1 MRFFSLTCAARH
13 GHSMLSLSSLRRTF
27 RRFHSPVPL
36 DKFAFCEYHW
46 RGAGLS
52 TSESPVHWSIALK
65 IISRRKLLEAGRN
78 HGGLA
83 TTLDAWYWTAK
94 SATWQSLAE
103 VRRTYPSAD
112 GVRVAD
118 RVFTVFNIGGNS
130 YRLVAGI
137 NYLTRRI
144 FIKHVLTHAEYD
156 KGEWKR

>member
-1 MRFFSLTCAARH
+1 MDSALPRAPSTGA
-13 GHSMLSLSSLRRTF
+13 
-27 RRFHSPVPL
+27 SPP
-36 DKFAFCEYHW
+36 
-46 RGAGLS
+46 
-52 TSESPVHWSIALK
+52 K
-65 IISRRKLLEAGRN
+65 IISRRKLLEAGRK

-83 TTLDAWYWTAK
+83 TSLDAWYRTAR
-94 SATWQSLAE
+94 SANWQSLAE
-103 VRRTYPSAD
+103 VRRTYPHAD

-137 NYLTRRI
+137 NYSTGRI